1 MLSVKCYLKK
11 FFKQKMENKTNTLE
25 KLSKIAGEIMN
36 PALQDWQ
43 SRGGKI
49 IGYFCPFIPEE
60 IIIAGGF
67 LPYKIRGIGSDDTSE
82 ADEYF
87 DTKNCSFVRH
97 CFNHAL
103 LGKFDFLSAMIVGT
117 GCDHTRRIFDN
128 WQIAPLKTKL
138 VYLLDHPRT
147 MGTEGME
154 DTIINYYRAQ
164 LAKMKEYL
172 ENNFGVEITVPK
184 LRSAI
189 KLCNETR
196 LLQKKLYELRKV
208 ENPPITAAEVA
219 SVLMAGASMP
229 KEEYNE
235 DLKMMLKQVQH
246 DKDRVQRDYRARLM
260 IIGPAIEDPVFY
272 SLFEENG
279 GEIVID
285 DTCFGA
291 RYSMKSL
298 IDETAED
305 PLHAIAKYNVLDVPF
320 CPKINGS
327 HKNRIEFIEEMIKE
341 YNVDGII
348 GQGYVACD
356 PWGSSFGLLSAHL
369 KNAGIPYL
377 RLEREYISTETGQ
390 LSTRIQAFIE
400 TIGKSI
406 G

>member
-1 MLSVKCYLKK
+1 MKSGIKSEVYD
-11 FFKQKMENKTNTLE
+11 
-25 KLSKIAGEIMN
+25 KLAGIAGNVSNSEIEN
-36 PALQDWQ
+36 WQ
-43 SRGGKI
+43 KQGGKI
-49 IGYFCPFIPEE
+49 VGYFCPFIPEE

-67 LPYKIRGIGSDDTSE
+67 LPYKVRGTGSSDTSE

-103 LGKFDFLSAMIVGT
+103 LGKFDFLDAMIVGT

-128 WQIAPLKTKL
+128 WQVAPLKTKL

-154 DTIINYYRAQ
+154 ETIISYYRAQ

-184 LRSAI
+184 LRNAI

-196 LLQKKLYELRKV
+196 LFQKKLYELRKV
-208 ENPPITAAEVA
+208 ENPPITAAEMA
-219 SVLMAGASMP
+219 SVLMAGASIP
-229 KEEYNE
+229 KEQYNE
-235 DLKMMLKQVQH
+235 YLKTLLKDLSSVQGVK
-246 DKDRVQRDYRARLM
+246 KDYQARLM
-260 IIGPAIEDPVFY
+260 IIGPAIEDPLFY

-291 RYSMKSL
+291 RYSMKSF
-298 IDETAED
+298 IDEEAED
-305 PLHAIAKYNVLDVPF
+305 PLHAIAKYNVSDVPF

-327 HKNRIEFIEEMIKE
+327 HKNRIEFIDKMMKE
-341 YNVDGII
+341 YKVDGII

-356 PWGSSFGLLSAHL
+356 PWGSSFGMLSAHM
-369 KNAGIPYL
+369 KDAGIPYL

-400 TIGKSI
+400 TIGGRK
-406 G
+406 